1 MMYPWQ
7 SFILGLCEHLAW
19 PFVVIL
25 GMLLFRKNIC
35 QLFDRI
41 KKVGGVEFDSKKIST
56 RTLEQINSERELDTL
71 VAQKSEVIPEQNNIS
86 KTEENKEC
94 VK

>member
-1 MMYPWQ
+1 MYTWQ
-7 SFILGLCEHLAW
+7 NFIVRLCEHLAW
-19 PFVVIL
+19 PFVVIF
-25 GMLLFRKNIC
+25 GILLFRKNIC

-56 RTLEQINSERELDTL
+56 RTLEQMNSERELDTL
-71 VAQKSEVIPEQNNIS
+71 VAQKSEVIPEHNNIP